1 MKRFKAFLITFSL
14 IILVLTPLIVT
25 KSTTIDIFALP
36 KSSFFVTGIL
46 LVAILL
52 GLSPRIFK
60 EFASDRVSQVLL
72 ALAIFIPLISL
83 LLNGFKE
90 ERIFGVH
97 GRFNGALTYMALFL
111 LLLIIR
117 VTFDL
122 SVIRKSLLAG
132 ALANLIVG
140 TYFLLQVAGKD
151 FTEWQQVYG
160 DPSSTLGNPNF
171 VSGFLATTAFC
182 YLALFQNSS
191 ESLKLHHFMQF
202 ISILGIGFSITCI
215 VLTNSSLGLLAVLF
229 GLLLILLSVLLKKLS
244 LFRKINDTQRLVF
257 ALSLFTLVPLTVV
270 ILTSNLFSLASSISN
285 RLYYW
290 QVSLTA
296 LMSKPL
302 QGFGFDSTGDFFRTV
317 DRQDRFGATFA
328 VDSAH
333 NIVIDLAT
341 WVGLPVIAITLS
353 LLVLTLIKSL
363 RRILNSTLILS
374 TEMIVFVSFLSF
386 ITQALISV
394 PTIGVNAWGFCFL
407 GALITLSFPKAS
419 DKVAIQMKIGS
430 LRASQSLLVLILILL
445 IPLFP
450 IRFMKDIDFRTFS
463 ESGDGLR
470 LINLVQQW
478 PEDSFHYLTLT
489 HSLYLNNQSNLA
501 RSIGK
506 QGLEFNSRNYLLL
519 DEMMRQEQELSEKSQ
534 DPNLNSALRREI
546 QVRMEAINPLYKL
559 SP

>member
-1 MKRFKAFLITFSL
+1 LSL
-14 IILVLTPLIVT
+14 VILFLTPLIVT

-36 KSSFFVTGIL
+36 KSTFFVTGIL
-46 LVAILL
+46 LVTILL

-60 EFASDRVSQVLL
+60 DFSRDRVSQVLL
-72 ALAIFIPLISL
+72 ALAFFVPLISL
-83 LLNGFKE
+83 LLNGFNE

-111 LLLIIR
+111 LLLIVR
-117 VTFDL
+117 ATFDL
-122 SVIRKSLLAG
+122 SAIRKSLIIG
-132 ALANLIVG
+132 SLANLIVG

-151 FTEWQQVYG
+151 FTEWQQVYV

-171 VSGFLATTAFC
+171 VSGFLATTTFC
-182 YLALFQNSS
+182 YLALFQTNTA
-191 ESLKLHHFMQF
+191 SLKLNRFMQF

-215 VLTNSSLGLLAVLF
+215 VLTNSSLGLLSVLF
-229 GLLLILLSVLLKKLS
+229 GFLFILISIFSKRIAI
-244 LFRKINDTQRLVF
+244 FRKMSNTHRLVF
-257 ALSLFTLVPLTVV
+257 ALSLFIFIPLSAV
-270 ILTSNLFSLASSISN
+270 ILTFNLFSLASSITN

-341 WVGLPVIAITLS
+341 WVGLPVIVIILS
-353 LLVLTLIKSL
+353 LLVLTLIKFL
-363 RRILNSTLILS
+363 RLILNSTLVLS
-374 TEMIVFVSFLSF
+374 TEMILFVSFLSF

-407 GALITLSFPKAS
+407 GSLITLAFPKAS
-419 DKVAIQMKIGS
+419 NKGVSQIKIGV

-445 IPLFP
+445 LPLFP
-450 IRFMKDIDFRTFS
+450 MRFMKDIDFRTFS

-489 HSLYLNNQSNLA
+489 HSLYLNNQSSLA

-506 QGLEFNSRNYLLL
+506 QGLEFHSRNYLLL
-519 DEMMRQEQELSEKSQ
+519 DEMMRQERELSEKSQ
-534 DPNLNSALRREI
+534 DPNFNSALRREI
-546 QVRMEAINPLYKL
+546 QARMKAINPLYKL

>member
-1 MKRFKAFLITFSL
+1 M
-14 IILVLTPLIVT
+14 T

-36 KSSFFVTGIL
+36 KSTFFVTGIL
-46 LVAILL
+46 LVTILL

-60 EFASDRVSQVLL
+60 DFSRDRVSQVLL
-72 ALAIFIPLISL
+72 ALAFFVPLISL
-83 LLNGFKE
+83 LLNGFNE

-111 LLLIIR
+111 LLLIVR
-117 VTFDL
+117 ATFDL
-122 SVIRKSLLAG
+122 SAIRKSLIIG
-132 ALANLIVG
+132 SLANLIVG

-151 FTEWQQVYG
+151 FTEWQQVYV

-171 VSGFLATTAFC
+171 VSGFLATTTFC
-182 YLALFQNSS
+182 YLALFQTNTA
-191 ESLKLHHFMQF
+191 SLKLNRFMQF

-215 VLTNSSLGLLAVLF
+215 VLTNSSLGLLSVLF
-229 GLLLILLSVLLKKLS
+229 GFLFILISIFSKRIAI
-244 LFRKINDTQRLVF
+244 FRKMSNTHRLVF
-257 ALSLFTLVPLTVV
+257 ALSLFIFIPLSAV
-270 ILTSNLFSLASSISN
+270 ILTFNLFSLASSITN

-341 WVGLPVIAITLS
+341 WVGLPVIVIILS
-353 LLVLTLIKSL
+353 LLVLTLIKFL
-363 RRILNSTLILS
+363 RLILNSTLVLS
-374 TEMIVFVSFLSF
+374 TEMILFVSFLSF

-407 GALITLSFPKAS
+407 GSLITLAFPKAS
-419 DKVAIQMKIGS
+419 NKGVSQIKIGV

-445 IPLFP
+445 LPLFP
-450 IRFMKDIDFRTFS
+450 MRFMKDIDFRTFS

-489 HSLYLNNQSNLA
+489 HSLYLNNQSSLA

-506 QGLEFNSRNYLLL
+506 QGLEFHSRNYLLL
-519 DEMMRQEQELSEKSQ
+519 DEMMRQERELSEKSQ
-534 DPNLNSALRREI
+534 DPNFNSALRREI
-546 QVRMEAINPLYKL
+546 QARMKAINPLYKL

>member
-1 MKRFKAFLITFSL
+1 
-14 IILVLTPLIVT
+14 VT

-36 KSSFFVTGIL
+36 KSTFFVTGIL
-46 LVAILL
+46 LVSILL
-52 GLSPRIFK
+52 GLYPRIFK
-60 EFASDRVSQVLL
+60 DLSRDRVSQVLL
-72 ALAIFIPLISL
+72 ALAFFVPLISL
-83 LLNGFKE
+83 LLNGFNE

-111 LLLIIR
+111 LLVIIR
-117 VTFDL
+117 ATFDL
-122 SVIRKSLLAG
+122 SAIHKSLLIG
-132 ALANLIVG
+132 SLANLIVG
-140 TYFLLQVAGKD
+140 TYFLLQVAEKD

-171 VSGFLATTAFC
+171 VSGFLATTTFC
-182 YLALFQNSS
+182 YLALFQTNTA
-191 ESLKLHHFMQF
+191 SLKLNRFMQF
-202 ISILGIGFSITCI
+202 VSILGIGFSITCI
-215 VLTNSSLGLLAVLF
+215 VLTNSSLGLLSVLF
-229 GLLLILLSVLLKKLS
+229 GFLFILISIFLKKIS
-244 LFRKINDTQRLVF
+244 IFQKMSNTHRLVF
-257 ALSLFTLVPLTVV
+257 ALSLSLFTFIPLITVT
-270 ILTSNLFSLASSISN
+270 LTFNLFSIALSITN

-317 DRQDRFGATFA
+317 DRQDKFGATFA

-333 NIVIDLAT
+333 NLVIDLAT
-341 WVGLPVIAITLS
+341 WVGLPVIVIILS
-353 LLVLTLIKSL
+353 LVVLTLIKSL
-363 RRILNSTLILS
+363 RLILNSTLVLS
-374 TEMIVFVSFLSF
+374 TEMISFLCFLSF
-386 ITQALISV
+386 ITQGLISV

-407 GALITLSFPKAS
+407 GSLITLAFPKAS
-419 DKVAIQMKIGS
+419 NKGVSHMKIGV

-445 IPLFP
+445 LPLFP
-450 IRFMKDIDFRTFS
+450 MRFMKDIDFRTFS

-489 HSLYLNNQSNLA
+489 HSLYLNNQSSLA

-506 QGLEFNSRNYLLL
+506 QGLGFNSRNYLLL
-519 DEMMRQEQELSEKSQ
+519 DEIMRQEQELLEKSQ
-534 DPNLNSALRREI
+534 EPNLNSALRREI